1 MRFILIPTLLLSSPA
16 IADDNPAKITE
27 PKGAFPLSGS
37 VRWGHTLGQGSFVQN
52 YYARNALYSQSLS
65 FSGTLRLPMGFS
77 VTASQGLSKE
87 LTTGGATRNH
97 ETTYGDIGLSFGL
110 PWRTKVAGFDL
121 GMGLGASL
129 PVSMAS
135 RFSNKITGL
144 SLSGSASKGG
154 MLDGKLN
161 FSWGIGLSRGIYAE
175 FQRTR
180 DITSGNTF
188 VDGEGNEI
196 TPMLCI
202 PRSEEQ
208 VLDASGELAGCVVP
222 GVNGGVNLSNSLS
235 LSYKLS
241 KKSRLSVGLSLINS
255 FKTYAMPQDEFTAEN
270 AVSGYGRMDMTGGSL
285 GYSYSYSDKLSL
297 SLRAGSTQPAL
308 YYSVEGEGMEST
320 GSWRPNFPFWDF
332 RTPGNNYSS
341 FSGSISY
348 RL

>member
-1 MRFILIPTLLLSSPA
+1 MRFILSSMLLLSLPA
-16 IADDNPAKITE
+16 LAEENPAKVTE
-27 PKGAFPLSGS
+27 PKGAFPVSGS
-37 VRWGHTLGQGSFVQN
+37 VSWGHTLGQGSFVEN

-65 FSGTLRLPMGFS
+65 FSGTLRLPKGFS

-110 PWRTKVAGFDL
+110 PWRTQLAGFNL

-144 SLSGSASKGG
+144 SLSGSASKAG
-154 MLDGKLN
+154 MLGGKLN
-161 FSWGIGLSRGIYAE
+161 FSWGVGLSRGIYGE
-175 FQRTR
+175 FRRTR
-180 DITSGNTF
+180 DITSGEPF

-202 PRSEEQ
+202 PRAEEQ
-208 VLDASGELAGCVVP
+208 ILDASGELAGCVVP
-222 GVNGGVNLSNSLS
+222 GVNGGINLSNSFS
-235 LSYKLS
+235 FSYTLS
-241 KKSRLSVGLSLINS
+241 KKSRLSLSLSLINS
-255 FKTYAMPQDEFTAEN
+255 FKTYAMPDDEFTPDN
-270 AVSGYGRMDMTGGSL
+270 AVAGYGRMDMTGGSL

-297 SLRAGSTQPAL
+297 SLRAGSSQPAL

-320 GSWRPNFPFWDF
+320 GAWRPNFPFWDF

-341 FSGSISY
+341 FSGSVSY

>member
-1 MRFILIPTLLLSSPA
+1 MRFILIPTLLLSTPA
-16 IADDNPAKITE
+16 LAEDNPAKVTE
-27 PKGAFPLSGS
+27 PKGAFPVSGS
-37 VRWGHTLGQGSFVQN
+37 VSWGHTLGQGSFVQN

-65 FSGTLRLPMGFS
+65 FSGTLRLPKGFS
-77 VTASQGLSKE
+77 VTASQGVSKE

-97 ETTYGDIGLSFGL
+97 ETNYGDIGLSFGL
-110 PWRTKVAGFDL
+110 PFRAKVAGFNV
-121 GMGLGASL
+121 GVGVGASL

-154 MLDGKLN
+154 MMGGKLS
-161 FSWGIGLSRGIYAE
+161 FSWGLGLSRGIYGE

-180 DITSGNTF
+180 NLTTGEPFI
-188 VDGEGNEI
+188 DGEGNEI

-202 PRSEEQ
+202 PRAEEQ
-208 VLDASGELAGCVVP
+208 VLDPSGELEGCVVP
-222 GVNGGVNLSNSLS
+222 GVNGGINLSNSFS
-235 LSYKLS
+235 FSYTLS
-241 KKSRLSVGLSLINS
+241 KKSRLSLGLSLINS
-255 FKTYAMPQDEFTAEN
+255 FKTYAMPEDEFTPVN
-270 AVSGYGRMDMTGGSL
+270 AVPGYGRMDMTGGSL
-285 GYSYSYSDKLSL
+285 GYSYSYSKKLSL

-308 YYSVEGEGMEST
+308 YYRVEGEGLEST

-341 FSGSISY
+341 FSGSVSY